1 MPSAGNAG
9 AALAAYYGVQ
19 ELRRTFSIP
28 MMHRLSP
35 YPKFPWYGGHGFA
48 VNGLISDLGPLI
60 EQGKDAAGWFSV
72 ATLKEPY
79 RVEGKKTMGLE

>member
-1 MPSAGNAG
+1 
-9 AALAAYYGVQ
+9 
-19 ELRRTFSIP
+19 

-35 YPKFPWYGGHGFA
+35 YPKFPCYGGHGFA

-72 ATLKEPY
+72 ATLKEP
-79 RVEGKKTMGLE
+79 